1 MRYLAHLMIAFSD
14 DAKGP
19 NVFDIWEGTLA
30 VHSETSSQALAQ
42 AIANSRA
49 VLDDPENWRAL
60 GYSTRPCLYAV
71 RSIQTE
77 VDLPG
82 RKAMCNS
89 NCMMLMWIATFDET
103 QMAKIRA
110 FEDVLVP
117 YSAMHID

>member
-1 MRYLAHLMIAFSD
+1 MRYLAQVMVAFSA
-14 DAKGP
+14 DAEGP

-30 VHSETSSQALAQ
+30 VDSESSSQALAQ
-42 AIANSRA
+42 AISNSRV
-49 VLDDPENWRAL
+49 VLDDPKNWRAL
-60 GYSTRPCLYAV
+60 GYSTKPCLYAV

-82 RKAMCNS
+82 RTARCNS

-110 FEDVLVP
+110 FEDVAVP

>member
-1 MRYLAHLMIAFSD
+1 MIAFSD

-30 VHSETSSQALAQ
+30 VDSESPRQALAQ
-42 AIANSRA
+42 AISNCRT

-60 GYSTRPCLYAV
+60 GYSTKPCLYAV
-71 RSIQTE
+71 KTIQTE

-82 RKAMCNS
+82 KKARCNR
-89 NCMMLMWIATFDET
+89 NCIMLMWIATFDEP

-110 FEDVLVP
+110 FEDVVVP

>member
-1 MRYLAHLMIAFSD
+1 MRYLARVMIAFSD

-30 VHSETSSQALAQ
+30 VDSESPRQALAQ
-42 AIANSRA
+42 AISNCRT

-60 GYSTRPCLYAV
+60 GYSTKPCLYAV
-71 RSIQTE
+71 KTIQTE

-82 RKAMCNS
+82 KKARCNR
-89 NCMMLMWIATFDET
+89 NCIMLMWIATFDEP

-110 FEDVLVP
+110 FEDVVVP